1 MSNKEVSNKKKKLF
15 EYHDV
20 ILKPVVSEK
29 ALSLIEKNNTLT
41 FVVRM
46 ETNKLRVKEAVEKLF
61 DVKVE
66 KVNTLITMK
75 GEKKAYVK
83 LKPEYK
89 ASDLAVKL
97 GIL

>member
-1 MSNKEVSNKKKKLF
+1 M
-15 EYHDV
+15 EYYDV

-41 FVVRM
+41 FIVKM
-46 ETNKLRVKEAVEKLF
+46 DANKLRIKEAVEKLF
-61 DVKVE
+61 NVKVE
-66 KVNTLITMK
+66 KVNTLITMR

-89 ASDLAVKL
+89 ASDVAVKL

>member
-1 MSNKEVSNKKKKLF
+1 MSEEVTAKF
-15 EYHDV
+15 YDV
-20 ILKPVVSEK
+20 ILRPVVSEK

-41 FVVRM
+41 FIVDIRV
-46 ETNKLRVKEAVEKLF
+46 NKSYIKEAIEKLF

-66 KVNTLITMK
+66 KVNTLITSK

-83 LKPEYK
+83 LKPEHK
-89 ASDLAVKL
+89 ASDVAVKL